1 MITIKLTLN
10 IAIMIMAGKVPPTC
24 APGLMVKP
32 VDAPAFAAAAASY
45 DPDAKVLKV
54 WPISDDRVMCS
65 GFEKGEPS

>member
-24 APGLMVKP
+24 APGLMIKP

-45 DPDAKVLKV
+45 DPAARALMV
-54 WPISDDRVMCS
+54 WPVSDERVMCS
-65 GFEKGEPS
+65 GFEKGEQS